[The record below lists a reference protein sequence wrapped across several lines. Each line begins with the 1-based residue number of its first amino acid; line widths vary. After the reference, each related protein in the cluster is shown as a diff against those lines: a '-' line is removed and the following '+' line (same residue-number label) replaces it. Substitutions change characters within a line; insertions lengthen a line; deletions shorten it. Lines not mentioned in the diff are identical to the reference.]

1 MLIHCIIIITIIKL
15 VLEDSGHNHVRG
27 GHEIETDNDEDKI
40 QTLDVDLDNPE
51 LREILT
57 SPDFNGALE
66 SFENSSH
73 PINGS
78 NISYVDLISSLN
90 LFLHHPQI
98 PPSPTYIPEL
108 IDPTSS
114 YLYNYYADVLSKN
127 IYCANITK

>member
-90 LFLHHPQI
+90 LFYIILKSHLHR
-98 PPSPTYIPEL
+98 L
-108 IDPTSS
+108 IF
-114 YLYNYYADVLSKN
+114 LN
-127 IYCANITK
+127 